1 MAAMAPGAAAGARAL
16 LHTVAVEST
25 EQQQHSVCTGPAL
38 ALIRQQALC
47 DASGKQ
53 GCKNFVLL
61 ARVLLLIIIS
71 LFRGQMIYILRLY
84 RLTLI
89 PRL

>member
-1 MAAMAPGAAAGARAL
+1 VAAMAPGAAAGARAL

-25 EQQQHSVCTGPAL
+25 EQQQRSVCTGPAL
-38 ALIRQQALC
+38 ALIKRRLC
-47 DASGKQ
+47 ASGKQ

>member
-25 EQQQHSVCTGPAL
+25 EQLSCTGPAL
-38 ALIRQQALC
+38 ALIKQALC

-53 GCKNFVLL
+53 G
-61 ARVLLLIIIS
+61 
-71 LFRGQMIYILRLY
+71 
-84 RLTLI
+84 
-89 PRL
+89 